1 MDTEKIKSNLKQILS
16 ETGAGKAEISFFDK
30 KTKEKLSISLEL
42 NYDDECENEK

>member
-30 KTKEKLSISLEL
+30 KTKEKLSVSLEL
-42 NYDDECENEK
+42 NYDDSEYEK